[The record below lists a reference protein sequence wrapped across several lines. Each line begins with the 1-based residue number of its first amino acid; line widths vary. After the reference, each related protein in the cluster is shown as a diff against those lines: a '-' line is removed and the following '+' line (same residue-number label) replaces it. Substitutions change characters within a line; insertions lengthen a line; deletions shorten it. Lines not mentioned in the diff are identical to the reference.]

1 MFITEGLIL
10 YEVIIVSDRK
20 VTGTALGEIL
30 NATKNYIDSKDLG
43 FEEVDL
49 DITGTPQVPVIG
61 ENLTYEQVQNV
72 IGKYFI
78 K

>member
-1 MFITEGLIL
+1 M
-10 YEVIIVSDRK
+10 SNRK

-30 NATKNYIDSKDLG
+30 NATKNYIDSRDLG

-49 DITGTPQVPVIG
+49 GITGIPQVPVIG

>member
-1 MFITEGLIL
+1 M
-10 YEVIIVSDRK
+10 SNRK

-49 DITGTPQVPVIG
+49 DITGIPQVPVIG
-61 ENLTYEQVQNV
+61 ENLTYEQVQN
-72 IGKYFI
+72 IINK
-78 K
+78 

>member
-1 MFITEGLIL
+1 M
-10 YEVIIVSDRK
+10 SDRK

-30 NATKNYIDSKDLG
+30 NATKNYIDSRDLG

-49 DITGTPQVPVIG
+49 DITGTPQIPVIG

-72 IGKYFI
+72 IGKYFN